1 MHFLVDFSVT
11 KEGEE
16 GHINQPQQKKRFF
29 LETWN
34 PPIHPKKRMFFFG

>member
-1 MHFLVDFSVT
+1 LVDFSVN

-16 GHINQPQQKKRFF
+16 GHINHPQQQKKRFF

-34 PPIHPKKRMFFFG
+34 PPIQPK